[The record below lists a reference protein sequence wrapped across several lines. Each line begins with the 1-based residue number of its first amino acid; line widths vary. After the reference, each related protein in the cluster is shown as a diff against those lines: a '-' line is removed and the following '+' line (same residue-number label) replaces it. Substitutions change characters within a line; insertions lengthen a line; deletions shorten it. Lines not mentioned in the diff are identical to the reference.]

1 MSGLSDFLSGG
12 AETRLT
18 LADPSRH
25 AGGLPTRKSPMS
37 QNMFVLVVSS
47 LISVVVGC
55 SERKIEPPPPKA
67 TAEQEPG
74 KAAHQTGKTLPHTE
88 TSAPHQLTV
97 PPQALEG
104 QTFQTAVVERRD
116 FRDEIQATASIKP
129 NEYRLFHLSP
139 RIEGRVIDVMAE
151 LGDSVKQGQALA
163 LFDSIELGQKKA
175 AFLQGVTNRDVD
187 YRNYTR
193 EKGLFEQRISS
204 EKEYVEAK
212 GTYEKSMASYRAA
225 YEALRLVGL
234 SDDDIKKIGW
244 SGKGKALSS
253 FALVAP
259 QAGTV
264 IERNITRGELLTPK
278 DNAFTIADLSTV
290 WILLDIY
297 EQHLAAVQVGS
308 EVEITVDAYPK
319 ERFRG
324 KIAYL
329 GYVLNPDTRT
339 VDARVEIANHDRR
352 LRPGMFAR
360 AALILPS
367 TQEDQKVLVIPQDA
381 IQQVDEKSVAFVEER
396 PGAYTVRPVL
406 VGRKSGNDAE
416 VHSGVAEGERVVT
429 QGSFDLKSILLKERI
444 AGD

>member
-1 MSGLSDFLSGG
+1 MSGLSDFLSAG

-74 KAAHQTGKTLPHTE
+74 KAAHQKGNTPQTE

-278 DNAFTIADLSTV
+278 AVSYT
-290 WILLDIY
+290 
-297 EQHLAAVQVGS
+297 HL
-308 EVEITVDAYPK
+308 TLP
-319 ERFRG
+319 
-324 KIAYL
+324 
-329 GYVLNPDTRT
+329 
-339 VDARVEIANHDRR
+339 
-352 LRPGMFAR
+352 R
-360 AALILPS
+360 AI
-367 TQEDQKVLVIPQDA
+367 
-381 IQQVDEKSVAFVEER
+381 
-396 PGAYTVRPVL
+396 
-406 VGRKSGNDAE
+406 
-416 VHSGVAEGERVVT
+416 
-429 QGSFDLKSILLKERI
+429 
-444 AGD
+444 

>member
-1 MSGLSDFLSGG
+1 MS
-12 AETRLT
+12 R
-18 LADPSRH
+18 
-25 AGGLPTRKSPMS
+25 
-37 QNMFVLVVSS
+37 NIVVLVIFS

-55 SERKIEPPPPKA
+55 SESKVESPPPKA
-67 TAEQEPG
+67 TAGQEQGES
-74 KAAHQTGKTLPHTE
+74 AHDSGE
-88 TSAPHQLTV
+88 PHQLTI
-97 PPQALEG
+97 PPQALEE
-104 QTFQTAVVERRD
+104 QTFQTAVVERRA

-139 RIEGRVIDVMAE
+139 RIEGRVIDVTAE

-204 EKEYVEAK
+204 EKEFVEAK
-212 GTYEKSMASYRAA
+212 GTYEKSMAAYRAA

-234 SDDDIKKIGW
+234 SDNEIKKIGW

-297 EQHLAAVQVGS
+297 EQHLAAVKVGS

-339 VDARVEIANHDRR
+339 VDARVEIANLDRR

-360 AALILPS
+360 AALIVPS
-367 TQEDQKVLVIPQDA
+367 TQEDQTVLVIPQDA

-406 VGRKSGNDAE
+406 VGRRSGHDAE
-416 VHSGVAEGERVVT
+416 VRSGLAEGERVVT